1 MSGFIVLFLLT
12 KSREK
17 KTFHSSRDCNVI
29 TKCRATAV
37 ELKPKRAHRCVKE
50 ESRTFFRFF
59 FWQEFSRFHSKSYC
73 MIWDVPFGPWRSQKT
88 PDIYFGGKLDRCVN
102 LGFSVNLK
110 KKVRYLTSGLAYTG
124 SGGAKNYLTRFQF
137 K

>member
-29 TKCRATAV
+29 TKCKATAV
-37 ELKPKRAHRCVKE
+37 ELKPKRAHRWVKE

-59 FWQEFSRFHSKSYC
+59 FDKNFPGCILSLTAL
-73 MIWDVPFGPWRSQKT
+73 IWHVPFGPWRPQKT
-88 PDIYFGGKLDRCVN
+88 PDVYFGGKLDRCVN
-102 LGFSVNLK
+102 LSFYVNLK
-110 KKVRYLTSGLAYTG
+110 KKKRYLTSGLP
-124 SGGAKNYLTRFQF
+124 TRGQEEPKFIFNQF
-137 K
+137 PI